1 MKQQTAD
8 LIERLKEAGEDYE
21 FYPTT
26 KEMVRAIW
34 NHATETRR
42 GEYDHRKQWH
52 LLDIGCGTCNVKRWI
67 EELNEEER
75 LKHPEE
81 TLKCNAYDV
90 RNINIREY
98 CVIEK
103 SRVLLERLD
112 RETIVL
118 GTDFHESTL
127 IDKDCDT
134 VFCNPPYSEFEEW
147 TAKIIR
153 ESRARGIYLIIPE
166 RWKRSEE
173 IQQALKRLNAPARLD
188 REGKEDVVT
197 VIGHADFLNAER
209 TARAKVDILFIDKH
223 WTKQESGFDA
233 MFDELFA
240 MPDDNYNKYETDFKE
255 AEEREKN
262 LKEELAAGK
271 NKVEILCDG
280 YNAARDELFRHFKT
294 ICDLDPDVLKSIGV
308 HKEAVKEALKKKFY
322 GLKNLYWESA
332 FDCLDEIT
340 SRLTSQSREKM
351 LDKFAALKTVDFT
364 PSNLYAM
371 IIWVIKNY
379 NQYTE
384 DQMIDL
390 FYALSST
397 ENVRNYVSNKRVF
410 EEYRSRWGQERSTH
424 YTLDY
429 SIVCTTCALPDGD
442 SYRDVPSA
450 TELQRTLA
458 RRIGDVCTVANN
470 LGFPVGLMDI
480 PTSYGEI
487 GDVMGKDGKKLM
499 EFRAYKNRNIHIKFS
514 IELMKALNVAVAQRL
529 GWIRKPEDI
538 KKEFTPEMAAGAEKY
553 FDRFNACAIDVNR
566 ASTLMLTA

>member
-1 MKQQTAD
+1 MKQATLD
-8 LIERLKEAGEDYE
+8 LVERLKEAGEDYE

-34 NHATETRR
+34 QHATNAPDC
-42 GEYDHRKQWH
+42 GNHDAYWH

-67 EELNEEER
+67 EELNAEER
-75 LKHPEE
+75 QKYDEE
-81 TLKCNAYDV
+81 TLRYDRHRV
-90 RNINIREY
+90 REIHINEY
-98 CVIEK
+98 SVIEK

-118 GTDFHESTL
+118 GTEFHECTL

-134 VFCNPPYSEFEEW
+134 IFCNPPYSEFEEW
-147 TAKIIR
+147 TVKIIQ
-153 ESRARGIYLIIPE
+153 ESRADSIYLIIPE
-166 RWKRSEE
+166 RWKRSEA

-188 REGKEDVVT
+188 RDGRESVVS
-197 VIGHADFLNAER
+197 VIGHADFHNAER
-209 TARAKVDILFIDKH
+209 TARAKVDILFINKE
-223 WTKQESGFDA
+223 WTKKETGFDA
-233 MFDELFA
+233 MFDELFG
-240 MPDDNYNKYETDFKE
+240 MPDDNYREYETDFKE
-255 AEEREKN
+255 AEARQTS

-294 ICDLDPDVLKSIGV
+294 ICELDPDVLKSIGV

-322 GLKNLYWESA
+322 GLKNLYWGAA

-340 SRLTSQSREKM
+340 SRLTSRSREKM
-351 LDKFAALKTVDFT
+351 LHKFTAIKTVDFT
-364 PSNLYAM
+364 DSNLYAM

-379 NQYTE
+379 NQYAG
-384 DQMIDL
+384 DQMLEL

-410 EEYRSRWGQERSTH
+410 EEYHSRWGEPGKSTH

-429 SIVCTTCALPDGD
+429 RIVCTTYALPDGD

-450 TELQRTLA
+450 TDLQRTLA

-487 GDVMGKDGKKLM
+487 GDVLGKDGKKIM

-538 KKEFTPEMAAGAEKY
+538 KAEFTPEMADGAEKY
-553 FDRFNACAIDVNR
+553 FDRFNRCAIDINR
-566 ASTLMLTA
+566 AASLLLPE

>member
-1 MKQQTAD
+1 MRQETAD
-8 LIERLKEAGEDYE
+8 LVERLKEAGEDFE

-34 NHATETRR
+34 KHATDAPDLCNHDA
-42 GEYDHRKQWH
+42 YWH
-52 LLDIGCGTCNVKRWI
+52 LLDIGCGTCNFRRWI
-67 EELNEEER
+67 EELNAEER
-75 LKHPEE
+75 QKYDKD
-81 TLKCNAYDV
+81 TLRNQHYKV
-90 RNINIREY
+90 REIHINEY

-103 SRVLLERLD
+103 SSVLLERLD

-134 VFCNPPYSEFEEW
+134 IFCNPPYSEFEEW

-166 RWKRSEE
+166 RWRKSET
-173 IQQALKRLNAPARLD
+173 IKQAIARLNAPARLD
-188 REGKEDVVT
+188 RDGKEEVVQ
-197 VIGHADFLNAER
+197 VIGHADFHHAER
-209 TARAKVDILFIDKH
+209 NARAKVDILFINKE

-233 MFDELFA
+233 MFDELFG

-255 AEEREKN
+255 AAERENK
-262 LKEELAAGK
+262 LKAELAAGK

-332 FDCLDEIT
+332 FDCLEEIT
-340 SRLTSQSREKM
+340 SRLTSKSREKM

-379 NQYTE
+379 NQYAE
-384 DQMIDL
+384 DQLIEL

-410 EEYRSRWGQERSTH
+410 EEYRSRWGQPRSTH

-429 SIVCTTCALPDGD
+429 RIVCTTYALPDGD
-442 SYRDVPSA
+442 KYRDVPAA
-450 TELQRTLA
+450 TELQRMLA

-470 LGFPVGLMDI
+470 LGFPVGTLDV
-480 PTSYGEI
+480 PRFHGEI
-487 GDVMGKDGKKLM
+487 GNALGKDGKKLF

-514 IELMKALNVAVAQRL
+514 IELMKALNVAAAQRL

-538 KKEFTPEMAAGAEKY
+538 KAEFTPEMADGAEKY
-553 FDRFNACAIDVNR
+553 FDRFNRCAIDINR
-566 ASTLMLTA
+566 AATLLLPA